1 MSNNNPTQR
10 LSTGMVLYFTILC
23 LVAVAGILYGI
34 IKIQWIDGEMWREK
48 AEDREIEEQVQPAHR
63 GNIYSSDNKILATTV
78 PVCDLY
84 LDLGRWVKKNSKGH
98 IVTDDKGKVV
108 HESLI
113 HDTLFTKH
121 LDEVCNILHEAV
133 PSKPTTWF
141 RDRILTEYNKEKPS
155 RCYLIQRKVP
165 YSYWNKIN
173 RLPGWGRIVVKTVD
187 YRSVIKD
194 ERAHTYGNMA
204 GNTIGFRNSIQ
215 SETYTGLEG
224 RYNEEL
230 KGKDGRYLCRRLTR
244 GVWIPIDKGTQNL
257 NTDGANLDSTTVCP
271 VEHGKDIIST
281 IDTRYQD
288 IAETAL
294 RKALR
299 QHGGESGTAILM
311 EIETGYVLAC
321 SNLAID
327 THLHD
332 YMEMPNRNI
341 AVSDVYE
348 PGSTFKTVILTAMLN
363 DTTLHLDT
371 AMQFRAGYKKYPGA
385 YGEIKDDH
393 TLANRDSLSIKE
405 IIEQSSNVGMSE
417 LGWTYY
423 QKRRNALKEEV
434 ERIFPYETLHLDV
447 SASESKS
454 HINNLNN
461 SNRDFLNF
469 CYGYSTRVSP
479 MQLITFYNA
488 LAGGGRMVKPL
499 FCRGFMEN
507 GQVTP
512 IEPIVLKESICSPQT
527 AAIMKDLLTGVVEN
541 GTGNNIKNNTYGIAG
556 KTGTAVHSYKDLR
569 RYNASFAGFF
579 PAENPKYTCLVV
591 VKDIRAYGRQ
601 SAVVFKAIADCVMA
615 TDKELGNIKMEKGNW
630 QLEGGRWVKSDGT
643 AQLPHVTRGNQ
654 QELQQIYD
662 QLQLEY
668 VSSDNSRKWVSYSA
682 GVDSLGTRGH
692 YVTYLPKTGIVPDCT
707 GMTVKDAMLLLH
719 QCGYNVRF
727 KGVGKVTKQSPRGG
741 SKAAA
746 KTTTVH
752 LRLGI

>member
-1 MSNNNPTQR
+1 
-10 LSTGMVLYFTILC
+10 
-23 LVAVAGILYGI
+23 
-34 IKIQWIDGEMWREK
+34 MWREK